1 VGGMTSEL
9 ADPLMVANLLRR
21 SSKGAPLLGP
31 MSTLSVLC
39 DLGVP
44 GAGDFPV

>member
-1 VGGMTSEL
+1 MAREL
-9 ADPLMVANLLRR
+9 EDPLMVANLLRR

-31 MSTLSVLC
+31 MSTLGALC

-44 GAGDFPV
+44 GMGDFPI